1 MPADAEIVAI
11 LRKNFVVLWAPAN
24 AGKSS
29 KRKPAA
35 KIREIDDLAG
45 HKQQTSGC
53 LEPFL
58 EAYLGEH

>member
-1 MPADAEIVAI
+1 VTGRFAWLSQDADLSQTTLDEE
-11 LRKNFVVLWAPAN
+11 
-24 AGKSS
+24 
-29 KRKPAA
+29 KRA
-35 KIREIDDLAG
+35 RELVDDDLAG